1 MAAYSITSFLIF
13 PFFLLVLALTP
24 LSISGFPHSSSASN
38 QLDFWSKN
46 VLTNMPDTVLSKLSP
61 LSKHD
66 SDYLSSL
73 LVSKKSI
80 SSDAKFCSKANLA
93 CSFASKGL
101 QKIKNGYNEY
111 GAISTSHASEEVD
124 PNSFFMLS
132 KFEKGNKVHLPNL
145 NDQIPP
151 RSFLPY
157 EIASKISISPNDL
170 QNMFPAS
177 FTSPATKE
185 AIQTTLLYCSAPT
198 LKGEIKSCPKSL
210 EEMIEFSKNVLGEK
224 ELVALTSK
232 STKGSG
238 KELLI
243 GNVKELD
250 AKKVVSCHEVFL
262 PFAAYFC
269 HLLSSTRLYAVDLVE
284 LETRAPVNTVLAI
297 CHMDT
302 SSWPANHVAFKIL
315 KSSPGKAEACHWFT
329 QIDLVWI
336 GNGKN

>member
-13 PFFLLVLALTP
+13 PFLLLVLALTP
-24 LSISGFPHSSSASN
+24 LSISGFPHSSVASN
-38 QLDFWSKN
+38 QLNFWSKN
-46 VLTNMPDTVLSKLSP
+46 VLTKMPKPVLSKLSP
-61 LSKHD
+61 LSKLD
-66 SDYLSSL
+66 SEYLASL
-73 LVSKKSI
+73 LVSKKSV
-80 SSDAKFCSKANLA
+80 SSDAKLCSMANLA
-93 CSFASKGL
+93 CLIRKPSKRCIIYAATSISRASK
-101 QKIKNGYNEY
+101 
-111 GAISTSHASEEVD
+111 EVD
-124 PNSFFMLS
+124 PNSFFRLS

-145 NDQIPP
+145 NDQIPR

-157 EIASKISISPNDL
+157 EIASKISISSNDL
-170 QNMFPAS
+170 QNMFPAT
-177 FTSPATKE
+177 FASPATKE

-210 EEMIEFSKNVLGEK
+210 EDMIEFSKNVLGEK

-243 GNVKELD
+243 GNVKQFD
-250 AKKVVSCHEVFL
+250 AEKVVACHEVFL

-269 HLLSSTRLYAVDLVE
+269 HLLSSTHLYAVDLVE
-284 LETRAPVNTVLAI
+284 PETRAPVNTLLAV

-302 SSWPANHVAFKIL
+302 SPWPANHVAFKIL
-315 KSSPGKAEACHWFT
+315 KSSPGKTEACHWFS